1 MLHCN
6 VCLVCSALTCL
17 LSPLMRDRAGD
28 VGWWFQLSWHP
39 LPLHKC
45 DVLDERPAGSFRGDF
60 PPQGECARGTS
71 MLFAIGSLRSLSCC
85 LFMLFLQGLFIED
98 GGDISS
104 ELWNS
109 FKSQHSAE
117 TFGLVSKSLLLH
129 PKNNHPE

>member
-1 MLHCN
+1 
-6 VCLVCSALTCL
+6 
-17 LSPLMRDRAGD
+17 
-28 VGWWFQLSWHP
+28 
-39 LPLHKC
+39 
-45 DVLDERPAGSFRGDF
+45 
-60 PPQGECARGTS
+60 

-98 GGDISS
+98 SGDVSS

-117 TFGLVSKSLLLH
+117 TFSLVSKSLLLH